1 MRAGSGRELD
11 HDIAA
16 EVSFEL
22 EELDELVA
30 ELLVEHAERAARDAR
45 IIALRLG
52 IGGQRPETLTR
63 IGARYDLA
71 RDRVRQLYAKAV
83 GQLLREAAR
92 SGHRSAAVFA
102 RRYPREH
109 GDLRLVRALLA
120 ETYATDTDL
129 VAMEWSY
136 LKLRLAGHDQT
147 DAKRVAGYVM
157 QRILGWQKK
166 TASILAKLQPLDETD
181 DLHALLDGIG
191 WGSGPSAPLPT
202 ASARVADGDDDGRG
216 RFYLASIGRD
226 VAYDS
231 ALTARLLRSLDA
243 DPRVTAFQEEPAA
256 LTYRFGEQDQV
267 HYPAVAAQ
275 FTDGRIALIDVV
287 PLGRIAFHHTRVQC
301 ELGRAHAHA
310 NGWGWHVW
318 TGSALDEAAL
328 RARPTDPAVEA
339 RLTAELAHGPYDRR
353 GLDALRAE
361 TGLEL
366 LDLAGLV
373 LRNDWRWER
382 TPMRLSASPSR
393 PPSASRTAASRSR

>member
-1 MRAGSGRELD
+1 MNAASETVMQPG

-30 ELLVEHAERAARDAR
+30 ELLTDHAEHSARDAR
-45 IIALRLG
+45 IVALRLG

-71 RDRVRQLYAKAV
+71 RDRVRQLYTKAIGRIV
-83 GQLLREAAR
+83 REAAR
-92 SGHRSAAVFA
+92 SGHRSAAVFEH
-102 RRYPREH
+102 RYPREA

-136 LKLRLAGHDQT
+136 LKLRLAGHEQA

-166 TASILAKLQPLDETD
+166 TAAILAKLHAPEEAD
-181 DLHALLDGIG
+181 DLDPLLPDIE
-191 WGSGPSAPLPT
+191 WSSGATAPLPT

-216 RFYLASIGRD
+216 RFYLAKAGRD

-231 ALTARLLRSLDA
+231 ALMARLLRSLDA
-243 DPRVTAFQEEPAA
+243 SAAVAAFQEEPTA
-256 LTYRFGEQDQV
+256 LTYQFAGADHV

-275 FTDGRIALIDVV
+275 LADGRIVLIDVV
-287 PLGRIAFHHTRVQC
+287 PLGRIAFQHNRMQT
-301 ELGRAHAHA
+301 ELGRTHAREH
-310 NGWGWHVW
+310 GWGWLAW
-318 TGSALDEAAL
+318 TGSALGPAQLMRRPVDAAI
-328 RARPTDPAVEA
+328 EA
-339 RLTAELAHGPYDRR
+339 RIADELTQGPYDR
-353 GLDALRAE
+353 LALAAVRSE
-361 TGLEL
+361 TGLDL

-373 LRNDWRWER
+373 LRNDWQWER
-382 TPMRLSASPSR
+382 TPMRLSASPSH
-393 PPSASRTAASRSR
+393 RS